1 MKKVSTAVAKQ
12 SKNFSQPA
20 ITLKTVIGC
29 ESTVRVVCVSLAGA
43 APELLLFF
51 NTGKAQLL
59 DG

>member
-1 MKKVSTAVAKQ
+1 MSAPHGCCKE
-12 SKNFSQPA
+12 A
-20 ITLKTVIGC
+20 ITLKTATSR

-51 NTGKAQLL
+51 DTCEAQLL